1 MLIRDAV
8 ILATDTRVTAGFFV
22 AHRRGKKVHPLADHA
37 AITIAGRVADA
48 QSLIELLRVNINYY
62 QISRGMKMPLPNI
75 TRLASSL
82 MFGSRFFPYYAQL
95 IIGGVDSEGPHLYN
109 LDPFGSIT
117 EETLIATGSG
127 SPVAYGV
134 LEPSYRRD
142 MTFDEA
148 VRLAF
153 QAVASSIKRDAGTG
167 DSIDVAY
174 VRRDTGYGELSRDE
188 KAPYYSQFLRYV
200 PT

>member
-75 TRLASSL
+75 ARLASSL

-95 IIGGVDSEGPHLYN
+95 IIGGVDSDGPHLYN

-148 VRLAF
+148 VKLAF